1 MDPKQFK
8 DFCDEWKKKGAMD
21 FTRRSHYE
29 PMAPLFEA
37 HAEVVEC
44 TVKDFH
50 NLGKGWDSES
60 RSEFTTYYPKKE
72 TVDKFSIA
80 AGFSFAA
87 VNIGTRKDSP
97 TTFVGKAQVKMLGP
111 DGQEIMMAPA
121 ESEYDARD
129 RADLEILA
137 DLKKKGAESKY
148 HESKPTSNIEK
159 EMCFLN
165 HKKKARPQCD
175 TGARTRA
182 IIAAVGMPTGFRD
195 LFKGR
200 DTVYFLFS
208 RIIYN
213 AKNKMVMDRALD
225 SMFGAAK
232 LLAGP
237 TEVPGSGD
245 DFEEE
250 PEMRPAEGQ
259 HTTAPMRSANEPAD
273 VGEMSAA
280 QLAAL
285 DAAAEEGFGDA
296 PVKPT
301 AQDIEDMSKDQ
312 SPRGRIRY
320 LRFKYDK
327 DLPNNGKTLI
337 DTALDDDR
345 TTDARF
351 KRLYELATPEL
362 AKKGITLPAW

>member
-1 MDPKQFK
+1 MDAKQFK
-8 DFCDEWKKKGAMD
+8 DFTDEWKKKGAMD

-44 TVKDFH
+44 TLKDFH

-60 RSEFTTYYPKKE
+60 RSEFTTYYPRKE

-80 AGFSFAA
+80 AGLSFAA

-137 DLKKKGAESKY
+137 DLKKKGADSKY
-148 HESKPTSNIEK
+148 HDSKPNANIEK

-195 LFKGR
+195 LFKSR
-200 DTVYFLFS
+200 ETVYFLFS

-225 SMFGAAK
+225 SMFASSK

-237 TEVPGSGD
+237 ASEV
-245 DFEEE
+245 FTEEE
-250 PEMRPAEGQ
+250 PDGEP
-259 HTTAPMRSANEPAD
+259 PMRNANEPSD
-273 VGEMSAA
+273 VGEMSSA

-285 DAAAEEGFGDA
+285 DAAADAGFGDA
-296 PVKPT
+296 PTPR
-301 AQDIEDMSKDQ
+301 DIEDMANDHT
-312 SPRGRIRY
+312 PRGRVLYIRW
-320 LRFKYDK
+320 KYDK
-327 DLPNNGKTLI
+327 DLPNRGKGMLI
-337 DTALDDDR
+337 DALDDDR
-345 TTDARF
+345 TPDERF
-351 KRLYELATPEL
+351 KHLYELAAPEL
-362 AKKGITLPAW
+362 AKKGITIPAW